1 MGTLSLD
8 GTVSLFSTIA
18 LEERTFGSAG
28 WVIGVAGLAIL
39 IEVLVVVIRFCNIGL
54 VNLMIKGFLIVVS
67 GNFSKMVS
75 TAEYL

>member
-1 MGTLSLD
+1 M
-8 GTVSLFSTIA
+8 
-18 LEERTFGSAG
+18 
-28 WVIGVAGLAIL
+28 AIL
-39 IEVLVVVIRFCNIGL
+39 IEVLVIVIRFCNIGL